1 MASISN
7 DQELKQAL
15 DRLDAV
21 QQRVVGARFVEHVL
35 DLSTDERI
43 AKAIRLALDPQAASD
58 DLKMAQ
64 KSVHSAVLESHARC
78 GAAGD
83 WKDQATYFVGRA
95 AAACLVTKLR
105 SEGKDPAWQAAL
117 SSRMARTSAA
127 IDSDSDSPEQ
137 ESAHQFQILSRYLDS
152 LIGAGS

>member
-7 DQELKQAL
+7 DQQLKQAL

-35 DLSTDERI
+35 DLAADERI
-43 AKAIRLALDPQAASD
+43 AKAIRLALDPQTTND
-58 DLKMAQ
+58 DLKTAQ
-64 KSVHSAVLESHARC
+64 KAVNSAVLESHARC

-95 AAACLVTKLR
+95 AAACLATKTR
-105 SEGKDPAWQAAL
+105 SEGKDPAWQAAM

-127 IDSDSDSPEQ
+127 IESDSGTPEQ
-137 ESAHQFQILSRYLDS
+137 ESVHQFQILSDYLNS
-152 LIGAGS
+152 Q